1 MDYIEKYQQ
10 SHRKSFCDDNQ
21 GEIRKAF
28 YTNAKMDVSRAKI
41 RGEISLAQDSI
52 HDIIESRKRKKFTE
66 DEKNYIRLSPKTK
79 EALAIE
85 LDCSVFIISKYKREQ
100 S

>member
-66 DEKNYIRLSPKTK
+66 DEKNYIRLLPKTK